1 MSILIDYTNYK
12 GVRAIREIG
21 PLSNLRWG
29 TTEYHPEP
37 QWLFDAMDIEK
48 AAMRTFALSDVHA
61 VVSYGEK
68 S

>member
-21 PLSNLRWG
+21 PPSNLRWG
-29 TTEYHPEP
+29 TTEYHQEP

-48 AAMRTFALSDVHA
+48 AAMRTFSVSDVHE
-61 VVSYGEK
+61 VVK